1 MKKDELYL
9 RFAGLSTDELEKRL
23 AEYSDVL
30 ANMMI
35 VDDLETVLDSKEV
48 IETILKEREGGAK

>member
-1 MKKDELYL
+1 MNKNELYL
-9 RFAGLSTDELEKRL
+9 RFTGLSTDELEKRL
-23 AEYSDVL
+23 AKYSDIL
-30 ANMMI
+30 ADMTI